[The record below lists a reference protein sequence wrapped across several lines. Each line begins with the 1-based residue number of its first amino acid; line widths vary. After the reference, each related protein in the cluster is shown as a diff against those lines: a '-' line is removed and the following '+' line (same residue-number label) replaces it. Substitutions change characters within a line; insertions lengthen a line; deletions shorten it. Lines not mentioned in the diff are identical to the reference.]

1 MNPTKNSKKKL
12 SIAILWILLTACS
25 NNLQTLPTL
34 ASVPTLIPTK
44 LIPTSIA
51 TTLGA
56 SPVAGATIT
65 RPAAT
70 TINTKPD
77 LAATVAADAAAAT
90 TRTPPAVLTA
100 IQVSATAQAKAATPT
115 KASSNT
121 GYLWWVT
128 DRKQRVLVYGPLHQS
143 IPRDVDTAEGWAT
156 RGEACFAE
164 GGARYALDKSTP
176 APSDGIGVQITSGK
190 CNGFKGWVFTV
201 ATHAESP

>member
-1 MNPTKNSKKKL
+1 MNPTKNSKKVL
-12 SIAILWILLTACS
+12 SLAILLILLTACS
-25 NNLQTLPTL
+25 NNLQNLPTL

-44 LIPTSIA
+44 LLPTSVAI
-51 TTLGA
+51 TLGA
-56 SPVAGATIT
+56 SPVAGAIT
-65 RPAAT
+65 ARPAAT
-70 TINTKPD
+70 VNTKPD
-77 LAATVAADAAAAT
+77 LAATVAAEAAAAT

-100 IQVSATAQAKAATPT
+100 IQVSATALAKAATPT

-128 DRKQRVLVYGPLHQS
+128 DRKQRVLVYGPSHQS

-164 GGARYALDKSTP
+164 GGARYVLDKSIP
-176 APSDGIGVQITSGK
+176 APSDGVGVQITSGK

-201 ATHAESP
+201 ATHAEAP